1 MRFAAFYDL
10 RLRPC
15 FSCAPS
21 LTLSYILVLNLLKVF
36 SDYGY
41 EPKKGVAAVAG
52 QGVTGSKGNRV
63 YYKRPAADQAPVSVK
78 RVL

>member
-1 MRFAAFYDL
+1 MIECVAHQITFVALNFMPPFL
-10 RLRPC
+10 
-15 FSCAPS
+15 SC
-21 LTLSYILVLNLLKVF
+21 ILVLNLSKVF

-63 YYKRPAADQAPVSVK
+63 YYKRPAADQAPVSEEWG
-78 RVL
+78 L